1 MPNQPAR
8 IARSE
13 FASALAQVAHE
24 RGIDVELILDS
35 IKSALIAAFRKDYP
49 QDFDAEWVYEV
60 EIDPVSG
67 ESKIFGAPAPSDDAP
82 KKVTKKDVTPP
93 GFGRI
98 AAQTARQ
105 VILQKIREAEKNA
118 TLSEYEKRLKSLV
131 SGMILRFDGQNVIV
145 DVGKSE
151 AVMPPQ
157 EKIPTENYHI
167 NQRFVFFLEDI
178 RETMRGREIIV
189 SRAAKG
195 LVEGLFKREVPEVS
209 NGSVEIKALAREP
222 GSRTKIAVNSN
233 VAGVD
238 PVGSCVGQKG
248 VRVQAVIN
256 DLSGEKIDI
265 IQWNQDPEK
274 FIENAL
280 SPAQGI
286 EVKITSP
293 KKLIAKAAVPDDQ
306 LSLAI
311 GRDGQ
316 NVRLAA
322 KLTGYKIDVVSSG
335 KTSEAEKDFEAPAP
349 TAQDTQTAAPST
361 VVTPADDSK
370 NKKKK
375 SKPAA
380 KSESKP
386 EEPAA

>member
-1 MPNQPAR
+1 MANQPSR

-35 IKSALIAAFRKDYP
+35 IKTALIAAFRKDYP
-49 QDFDAEWVYEV
+49 QDFNAEWVYEV
-60 EIDPVSG
+60 EIDPISG
-67 ESKIFGAPAPSDDAP
+67 ESKIFGAPAPAEGST
-82 KKVTKKDVTPP
+82 KKPTKKDVTPP

-98 AAQTARQ
+98 AAQTAKQ

-131 SGMILRFDGQNVIV
+131 SGMILRFDGANVIV

-167 NQRFVFFLEDI
+167 NQRLVFFLEDI
-178 RETMRGREIIV
+178 RDTMRGREIIV

-195 LVEGLFKREVPEVS
+195 LVEGLFKREVPEVANS
-209 NGSVEIKALAREP
+209 SVQIKAIAREP
-222 GSRTKIAVNSN
+222 GSRTKIAVASN

-265 IQWNQDPEK
+265 IQHSDEPEK
-274 FIENAL
+274 FIANAL

-286 EVKITSP
+286 QVKITST
-293 KKLIAKAAVPDDQ
+293 KKLIAKASVPNDQ

-316 NVRLAA
+316 NVRLAS
-322 KLTGYKIDVVSSG
+322 KLTGYKIDVLGSG
-335 KTSEAEKDFEAPAP
+335 KAPEEVASAPTSEPENSQSD
-349 TAQDTQTAAPST
+349 PSL
-361 VVTPADDSK
+361 
-370 NKKKK
+370 K
-375 SKPAA
+375 S
-380 KSESKP
+380 
-386 EEPAA
+386 